1 MENLDFINDILS
13 RTIISTNEIISD
25 VLFVD
30 SNPTSVEYKIIKKVN
45 DQVQTTSEV
54 VDYQLINRTLHL
66 KKISDYGLIYAV
78 SMLLDKEFLKSFE
91 NIFCLDE
98 VEFYPPIILR
108 PFVKG
113 KVQNIID
120 ELSGSNWII
129 TSKKVLNYLK
139 RHKSFQDVSNDKAS
153 TIKLKGRINDIMIF
167 TSEDIEKD
175 VIWRGNSKD
184 CSVVILKDI
193 SIDKKDNIY
202 DISVDFLF
210 NTKGIRKLYL
220 I

>member
-1 MENLDFINDILS
+1 MDNIDFINDILS

-175 VIWRGNSKD
+175 VIWKR
-184 CSVVILKDI
+184 
-193 SIDKKDNIY
+193 
-202 DISVDFLF
+202 
-210 NTKGIRKLYL
+210 
-220 I
+220 